1 MSILDKKLLAGM
13 RARALAYAG
22 DRREVIKAAG
32 DAQHLAKRA
41 IFALHRGDTTEA
53 GEKLSGAEKGLLEL
67 AKRFQKK
74 PLLLAEGSYQAALE
88 EFVEA
93 QVFYQFVTT
102 GKMGGLKK
110 LAVSDE
116 VFVAGICDVPGEL
129 YRYAIRAATAR
140 DFLTVKKCA
149 EAADEIIGELVEF
162 NLTSYL
168 RNKFDQAKQ
177 ALHKLE
183 QVVYETSLRQ

>member
-1 MSILDKKLLAGM
+1 MGILDKKLLAGM

-22 DRREVIKAAG
+22 ERREVIKLAG
-32 DAQHLAKRA
+32 DAQHLAKRS
-41 IFALHRGDTTEA
+41 IFALHRGDTAEA
-53 GEKLSGAEKGLLEL
+53 GEKLATAEKALLGL
-67 AKRFQKK
+67 AKRYQRV
-74 PLLLAEGSYQAALE
+74 PALLAEGSHQAALE

-93 QVFYQFVTT
+93 QLFYQFVTT
-102 GKMGGLKK
+102 GKMSGLKK
-110 LAVSDE
+110 LKVPDE
-116 VFVAGICDVPGEL
+116 VFVAGLCDVPGEL

-140 DFLTVKKCA
+140 DFATVKQCA
-149 EAADEIIGELVEF
+149 AAADEIIGELVEF

-183 QVVYETSLRQ
+183 QVVYETSLTR

>member
-1 MSILDKKLLAGM
+1 
-13 RARALAYAG
+13 
-22 DRREVIKAAG
+22 
-32 DAQHLAKRA
+32 
-41 IFALHRGDTTEA
+41 
-53 GEKLSGAEKGLLEL
+53 
-67 AKRFQKK
+67 
-74 PLLLAEGSYQAALE
+74 
-88 EFVEA
+88 
-93 QVFYQFVTT
+93 
-102 GKMGGLKK
+102 MGGLKK